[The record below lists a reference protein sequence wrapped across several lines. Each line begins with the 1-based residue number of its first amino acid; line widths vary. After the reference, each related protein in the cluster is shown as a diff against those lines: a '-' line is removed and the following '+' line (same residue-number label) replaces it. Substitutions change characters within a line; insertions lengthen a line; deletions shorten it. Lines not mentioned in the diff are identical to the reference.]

1 MEDENE
7 DSDADDESY
16 TACLVALLQ
25 MQMWMRAVIIAHSCE
40 VKANRCYAIF
50 TV

>member
-16 TACLVALLQ
+16 TACLVAVL
-25 MQMWMRAVIIAHSCE
+25 QMWMRAVIISHSCE
-40 VKANRCYAIF
+40 VKGKGRYAIF